1 MRARARLIEAGYRMK
16 EAYDITLHNTEEN
29 NYARED
35 GFAAVREV
43 LADNNLSSRY
53 TLSGC
58 IHRSRFEGSH
68 L

>member
-16 EAYDITLHNTEEN
+16 EAYDITLHNTEEG

-43 LADNNLSSRY
+43 LEENHLSSRY
-53 TLSGC
+53 TLDEELSDT
-58 IHRSRFEGSH
+58 
-68 L
+68 